1 MGLIQRTMT
10 GRDPHEPH
18 RASTPLELLFDLCFV
33 VAVGQAAAQLHEGL
47 GTGHVRHAVAGFG
60 VVFFAIW
67 WAWLNFTWFASAYD
81 TDDVPYRLLTFVQII
96 GVLILAS
103 GVSAAFAGDLVV
115 ITVGYIVMRVALT
128 LQWLRAAA
136 CDERGRRTALR
147 YTSALTV
154 IQIGWIVRLF
164 MPGSWG
170 YTTFAILAIAE
181 LAGPYWAERTE
192 QTTTWHPQHIAER
205 YGLFTII
212 VLGECVLS
220 AFVAINAARTSASGI
235 SAHLAIVAGAGLLCM
250 FSVWWIYFELSPEQ
264 MLEERSQLSFVWG
277 YGHYFLFA
285 AIAALGAGIALV
297 ASLSGDTAHDARPT
311 LSAMGQAL
319 SIAVPVGIAMLLLA
333 LMRPMLRGRH
343 AIVDSVGIV
352 MAALIVGAGLAARSI
367 GLSASLCLVAA
378 ITVGRVV
385 MVILVD
391 DRVDDSTD
399 TSQDRST
406 GGGKLVQD
414 RLVHD

>member
-33 VAVGQAAAQLHEGL
+33 VAVGQAAAQLHQGL
-47 GTGHVRHAVAGFG
+47 GTDHVRHAVAGFV

-103 GVSAAFAGDLVV
+103 GVSAAFAGDLLV
-115 ITVGYIVMRVALT
+115 ITVGYIVMRIALT
-128 LQWLRAAA
+128 LQWLRAAV
-136 CDERGRRTALR
+136 CDEPGRRTALR
-147 YTSALTV
+147 YALALTV
-154 IQIGWIVRLF
+154 LQTGWIVRLF
-164 MPGSWG
+164 TPGSWG
-170 YTTFAILAIAE
+170 YATFAILAVAE
-181 LAGPYWAERTE
+181 LAGPYWSEHTARM
-192 QTTTWHPQHIAER
+192 TTWHPQHIAER

-235 SAHLAIVAGAGLLCM
+235 SAHLAIIAGTGLLCM
-250 FSVWWIYFELSPEQ
+250 FSLWWIYFELSAER

-285 AIAALGAGIALV
+285 SIAALGAGTALV
-297 ASLSGDTAHDARPT
+297 ASLSGDTTHGAQRS
-311 LSAMGQAL
+311 LSEMGQAL
-319 SIAVPVGIAMLLLA
+319 SIAVPVGVALLLLA

-343 AIVDSVGIV
+343 AIVDSFGCA
-352 MAALIVGAGLAARSI
+352 MAALVVAAGFAARSI
-367 GLSASLCLVAA
+367 GSGASLCLVAA
-378 ITVGRVV
+378 IAVGRVV
-385 MVILVD
+385 MVVLVD
-391 DRVDDSTD
+391 DRVDESPRA
-399 TSQDRST
+399 TSDRST
-406 GGGKLVQD
+406 SGGKLVPG
-414 RLVHD
+414 RRAHD